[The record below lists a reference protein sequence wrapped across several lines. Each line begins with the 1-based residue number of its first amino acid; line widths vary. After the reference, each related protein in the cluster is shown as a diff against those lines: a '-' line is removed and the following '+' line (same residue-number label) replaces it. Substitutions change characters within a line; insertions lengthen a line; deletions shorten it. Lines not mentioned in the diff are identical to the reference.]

1 MRTFENRVAVIT
13 GAGGGIGRA
22 LSQALASR
30 GAHLALADVSAE
42 ALARTAAVVRADGLR
57 VSQHVVD
64 VTNRE
69 QMAGLPAA
77 VLDVHGG
84 VNLLINNAGITLQK
98 SFATHSLDDW
108 ERVLGI
114 NFRGVLHG
122 CHYFLDSLREADEAH
137 IVNMSS
143 MVACVGLPSQSS
155 YCATKAAV
163 KGLSESLWAELAVEG
178 IGVTSVH
185 PGAVRTDMIKAT
197 LAESD
202 NVERARRNY
211 ELTQKTAVSPEKV
224 AAKILRAV
232 EKRKLRVRIGAD
244 AVILDV
250 AKRIFPVAIHRPMV
264 RLVRMLGE

>member
-1 MRTFENRVAVIT
+1 MRTFEGRVAVIT

-22 LSQALASR
+22 LAQALAAR

-42 ALARTAAVVRADGLR
+42 GLAGTAAAVKGSGAR
-57 VSQHVVD
+57 VSQHIVD
-64 VTNRE
+64 VTSRE
-69 QMAGLPAA
+69 EMAAFPAA
-77 VLDVHGG
+77 VLEAHGG

-98 SFATHSLDDW
+98 SFATHSMDDW
-108 ERVLGI
+108 ERILGI

-122 CHYFLDSLREADEAH
+122 CHYFLDPLRAADEAH

-143 MVACVGLPSQSS
+143 MTAYAGLPSQSS

-163 KGLSESLWAELAVEG
+163 KGLSEALWAELAVEG

-202 NVERARRNY
+202 NVEQAQRNF
-211 ELTQKTAVSPEKV
+211 ELTQKTAVRPEKV

-232 EKRKLRVRIGAD
+232 QKRKLRVRIGAD
-244 AVILDV
+244 AIVLDV
-250 AKRIFPVAIHRPMV
+250 MKRLFPVGIHKPMV
-264 RLVRMLGE
+264 RLARTLGK